1 MDDPGPYALLGRLAV
16 AVFVM
21 IAPTLCFLG
30 LVRGLER
37 LRDDDLI
44 TEWVR
49 RRGESDERALT
60 QQDDVL
66 AVFANEI
73 GVDAGDSSTVR
84 CPVCGTPNQP
94 GVTFCRD
101 CQGPLQSS

>member
-16 AVFVM
+16 AAFVM

-44 TEWVR
+44 NEWARTRGGDDAHDITEH
-49 RRGESDERALT
+49 
-60 QQDDVL
+60 DDVL
-66 AVFANEI
+66 AVVANEI
-73 GVDAGDSSTVR
+73 GVEADGSSTVR
-84 CPVCGTPNQP
+84 CPACGTVNRA
-94 GVTFCRD
+94 GVTYCHG
-101 CQGPLQSS
+101 CQHRLESS

>member
-16 AVFVM
+16 AAFVM

-44 TEWVR
+44 NEWARTRGRDGAHDLTEH
-49 RRGESDERALT
+49 
-60 QQDDVL
+60 DDVL
-66 AVFANEI
+66 AVLANEM
-73 GVDAGDSSTVR
+73 GVEANGSSTVR
-84 CPVCGTPNQP
+84 CPACGASNRV
-94 GVTFCRD
+94 GVTYCHG
-101 CQGPLQSS
+101 CQNRLESS